1 MSDILGSNFRESNR
15 LRVLE
20 LLLRHPSR
28 SRAELGRRLG
38 LSRATVTAVLS
49 ELERAGMVE
58 QQSEETGDDRRK
70 VIGRPPLHV
79 SLAPDAAYAV
89 GLDFGHRH
97 VRAAVCD
104 LGGTIVAQRWA
115 QSDVD
120 EQPFASFDRARELAA
135 AALGDAG
142 VDAARVIGAG
152 VALPA
157 PVDVVSGTV
166 HAEGLLPGWAGIL
179 PAAELETRL
188 GMPVQ
193 VENDA
198 NAGAIGEH
206 LFGAGRGVADMVY
219 VQLAAGIGVGMILN
233 GRPFRGAV
241 GVAGEIG
248 HTTAVP
254 DGRLCRCGNRGCLET
269 IASSV
274 AIGELLERSHRAP
287 ATLEELLERLRAG
300 DRGVERA
307 LTDAGAAVG
316 VALTSMVNLLNPSLL
331 IVGGELSEA
340 GEVLLEPIR
349 IAIERSAL
357 PPAAEAVRVV
367 PAELGT
373 RAEAL
378 GAASIQLARAPQAL
392 AERLG
397 E

>member
-1 MSDILGSNFRESNR
+1 MADLHNLRDSSR

-20 LLLRHPSR
+20 LLLRHPAR

-58 QQSEETGDDRRK
+58 QQSEELGDDRRK
-70 VIGRPPLHV
+70 AIGRPPLHV
-79 SLAPDAAYAV
+79 SLAPDAAFAV

-115 QSDVD
+115 ESDVD
-120 EQPFASFDRARELAA
+120 ERPAESFDLARELAA
-135 AALGDAG
+135 AALDEAG
-142 VDAARVIGAG
+142 VASERVIGAG
-152 VALPA
+152 VGLPA
-157 PVDVVSGTV
+157 PVDVLTGTV
-166 HAEGLLPGWAGIL
+166 HAAGVLPGWAGIV
-179 PAAELETRL
+179 PASELEARL
-188 GMPVQ
+188 AMPVQ

-206 LFGAGRGVADMVY
+206 LFGAGRGVENMVY
-219 VQLAAGIGVGMILN
+219 VQLAAGIGVGMILA
-233 GRPFRGAV
+233 GRLFRGAV

-274 AIGELLERSHRAP
+274 AIGELLERSRR
-287 ATLEELLERLRAG
+287 ATLTTPELLERLAAG
-300 DRGVERA
+300 DRGVVRA
-307 LTDAGAAVG
+307 IGDAGAAVG

-331 IVGGELSEA
+331 VIGGELSEA

-349 IAIERSAL
+349 DAIARSAM
-357 PPAAEAVRVV
+357 PPAAAAVRVV
-367 PAELGT
+367 GAELGT

-378 GAASIQLARAPQAL
+378 GAASIQLSRAPQAL
-392 AERLG
+392 AERLAA
-397 E
+397 

>member
-1 MSDILGSNFRESNR
+1 MSDILQSNLRESNR

-38 LSRATVTAVLS
+38 LSRATVTTVLS
-49 ELERAGMVE
+49 ELERAGMVS
-58 QQSEETGDDRRK
+58 QQSEELGEDRRK
-70 VIGRPPLHV
+70 AIGRPPLHV

-120 EQPFASFDRARELAA
+120 ERPFESFDQARDLAA
-135 AALGDAG
+135 GALADAG

-152 VALPA
+152 AGLPA
-157 PVDVVSGTV
+157 PVDVVTGSV
-166 HAEGLLPGWAGIL
+166 YAEGLLPGWAGIV
-179 PAAELETRL
+179 PAAELQARL

-206 LFGAGRGVADMVY
+206 LFGAGRGVADMIY
-219 VQLAAGIGVGMILN
+219 VRLAAGIGVGMILG

-241 GVAGEIG
+241 GIAGEIG

-254 DGRLCRCGNRGCLET
+254 GGRLCRCGNRGCLET

-274 AIGELLERSHRAP
+274 AIGELLERSGGEP
-287 ATLEELLERLRAG
+287 ASLPELLERLRAG
-300 DRGVERA
+300 DRRVARA
-307 LTDAGAAVG
+307 LGDAGAAVG
-316 VALTSMVNLLNPSLL
+316 VALTSMINLLNPSRL
-331 IVGGELSEA
+331 IIGGELSEA
-340 GEVLLEPIR
+340 GDVLLNPIR
-349 IAIERSAL
+349 AEIERSAL
-357 PPAAEAVRVV
+357 PPAAASVRVV
-367 PAELGT
+367 AAELGT

-392 AERLG
+392 AERLAA
-397 E
+397 

>member
-1 MSDILGSNFRESNR
+1 MSDILGSNLRESNR

-49 ELERAGMVE
+49 ELERAGMVQ
-58 QQSEETGDDRRK
+58 QQSEESGEDRRK
-70 VIGRPPLHV
+70 AIGRPPLHV

-104 LGGTIVAQRWA
+104 LGGTIVAQRWV

-120 EQPFASFDRARELAA
+120 EHPFASFDQARELAA
-135 AALGDAG
+135 GALDDAG

-152 VALPA
+152 AGLPA
-157 PVDVVSGTV
+157 PVDVVTGRV
-166 HAEGLLPGWAGIL
+166 HAEGILPGWAGIM
-179 PAAELETRL
+179 PAAELEKRL

-219 VQLAAGIGVGMILN
+219 VQLAAGIGVGMILG

-274 AIGELLERSHRAP
+274 AVGELLEQSHRAP
-287 ATLEELLERLRAG
+287 ATMAELLERLRAG
-300 DRGVERA
+300 DRGVQRA

-331 IVGGELSEA
+331 IIGGELSEA
-340 GEVLLEPIR
+340 GDVLLDPIR
-349 IAIERSAL
+349 AAIERSAL
-357 PPAAEAVRVV
+357 PPAANAVRVV

-392 AERLG
+392 AERLAG
-397 E
+397 